1 MARHGHIVRTQDVA
15 AINPVANRVA
25 WQITLRLSQL
35 IQNLWGGVRVEIED
49 FPQLDGPVLF
59 TMNHSHYFD
68 FLQSRAAM
76 DHQKGVRTASFVKYR
91 AFQNRVDGAYMR
103 LMGNIP
109 IASRGYLISADFAQ
123 VNGRKPDEAEYR
135 VLRDHVDG
143 AGPLP
148 DEPTFQALLDGPR
161 EVLGLSFEPGQ
172 TPYREMIGACYRQ
185 AMATTLSQ
193 ARQVIDAGHS
203 LHIYPEGLYSS
214 RLSQG
219 RTGAIQIAVGLGLPI
234 VPVGFSGMN
243 DLFHDKCILAH
254 RSGTLKLRFGEPYRV
269 NRPELENLTPF
280 DWRDEEDLGP
290 VLEEETHK
298 LMWKINA
305 LLDPSCQWGED
316 QVGDGLKGVARF
328 FA

>member
-1 MARHGHIVRTQDVA
+1 MGLHGHIVQTRDVVA
-15 AINPVANRVA
+15 FNPVANPFV
-25 WQITLRLSQL
+25 WQITLRLAQL
-35 IQNLWGGVRVEIED
+35 IQNLWGGVRVEMEN
-49 FPQLDGPVLF
+49 FPKLNGPVLF

-68 FLQSRAAM
+68 FLQSRAAL

-91 AFQNRVDGAYMR
+91 AFQNRVEGAYMR
-103 LMGNIP
+103 CMGNIP
-109 IASRGYLISADFAQ
+109 ITSRGYLISADFAQ
-123 VNGRKPDEAEYR
+123 VHGRKPNETEYR

-148 DEPTFQALLDGPR
+148 DDPVFEALWVGDR
-161 EVLGLSFEPGQ
+161 DVLGLSFEPEKMH
-172 TPYREMIGACYRQ
+172 YREIIGACYSQ

-193 ARQVIDAGHS
+193 SRKVIAAGQS

-219 RTGAIQIAVGLGLPI
+219 RIGAVQIAAGLGLPI

-243 DLFHDKCILAH
+243 DLFHDRCIRPH
-254 RSGTLKLRFGEPYRV
+254 KSGTLKMRFGAPFRIK
-269 NRPELENLTPF
+269 RPELEDFTPF
-280 DWRDEEDLGP
+280 DCRDEEQLGP

-298 LMWKINA
+298 LMCKINE
-305 LLDPSCQWGED
+305 LLDPNCQWGED
-316 QVGDGLKGVARF
+316 LVGDGLKGIARF